1 MAKAIFNGSVI
12 AESDTVETIEGN
24 TYFPPTAVDLTFF
37 TDTEHTTFC
46 GWKGTASY
54 YSVTVNGKTAENAAW
69 TYKDPE
75 PEATNIRD
83 FVAFYPVVKIEP

>member
-12 AESDTVETIEGN
+12 AESGAVEIVEGN
-24 TYFPPTAVDLTFF
+24 TYFPPDAIDRSFF
-37 TDTEHTTFC
+37 KDTEHTTFC

-54 YSVTVNGKTAENAAW
+54 YSVTANGKTAENAAW

-75 PEATNIRD
+75 PEAANIRD
-83 FVAFYPVVKIEP
+83 FVAFYPVVKIES